1 MHIKLRPLIPTLTA
15 GQDTDLVIHARL
27 TPPTQAARTQT
38 PPRLNLALVLD
49 RSGSMSGQPLHM
61 ARLAA
66 QTAIRQLCTQDLV
79 SLVTFDDTVTTVI
92 PPQAA
97 TDPAALCALVDTV
110 TCGGST
116 ALHAGWLEGATLC
129 AQHLDPAA
137 LNRVLLLSD
146 GGANVGETNP
156 GVIAN
161 HVRGLTALGVSTSTI
176 GLGEHY
182 DDQIMQAIADAGDGN
197 FEHIENPADLPRYFE
212 QELQGLSRTS
222 GHTVSLGIEPN
233 PALGSRR
240 HELLNDLPRTD
251 TGRAKLPNLIQGRP
265 TDLIFTVHVPAQHL
279 ANDLGVTRI
288 RLAWTDRAGQRHV
301 QRAQLNLPVQPAGSP
316 EPAEN
321 ADVRLLTERLRA
333 ARVREEAVAYAVAGS
348 PIMSRERLSREVRRL
363 HNLGIHGLQGEIS
376 ALTALDEDFA
386 QNVQLAQKRARSQS
400 YNTRRSK

>member
-1 MHIKLRPLIPTLTA
+1 MHIELRPLIPTLTA
-15 GQDTDLVIHARL
+15 GQDTELVIHARL

-66 QTAIRQLCTQDLV
+66 QTAVRQLRPTDHV

-92 PPQAA
+92 PPQPA
-97 TDPAALCALVDTV
+97 TDPDALSALIDTV
-110 TCGGST
+110 TCGGMT

-156 GVIAN
+156 SVISN

-182 DDQIMQAIADAGDGN
+182 DDHLMQAVADAGDGN

-251 TGRAKLPNLIQGRP
+251 TGRAKLPNLIQDRP
-265 TDLIFTVHVPAQHL
+265 TDLIFTVHVPAQPE
-279 ANDLGVTRI
+279 ASDVGITRI
-288 RLAWTDRAGQRHV
+288 RLAWTDRSGQRHV

-321 ADVRLLTERLRA
+321 PDVRLLTERLRA
-333 ARVREEAVAYAVAGS
+333 ARAREEAVAHAAAGA
-348 PIMSRERLSREVRRL
+348 PEISRERLSREVRRL
-363 HNLGIHGLQGEIS
+363 HALGIQGLHGEIG
-376 ALTALDEDFA
+376 ALTSLDQDFA